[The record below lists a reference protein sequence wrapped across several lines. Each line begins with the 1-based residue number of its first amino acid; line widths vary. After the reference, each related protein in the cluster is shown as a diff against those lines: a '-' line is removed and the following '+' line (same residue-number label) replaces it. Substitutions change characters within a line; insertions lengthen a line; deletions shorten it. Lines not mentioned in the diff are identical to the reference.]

1 MDRCF
6 KYIEEFAYTPVPL
19 YWAITWFVAF
29 IIVLA
34 FLIVEIEK
42 ECPEKIVRV
51 VEPPPKP
58 APQQDYDDLP
68 PMYSEETSGPR
79 INNGGDAGADIWDDR
94 NYIPPGYEDD
104 TRIDDQKRARQRES
118 ERRSRM
124 ESSGGRGLPGH
135 HINEVL
141 RTSTMPSSSNSPM
154 AELSGMAADQ
164 LHRASSRLSHE
175 KNSSERRK
183 NTERYQETFF

>member
-1 MDRCF
+1 MD
-6 KYIEEFAYTPVPL
+6 KIINNVKEFAYTPVPS
-19 YWAITWFVAF
+19 YWAITWFIAF
-29 IIVLA
+29 VIVLA
-34 FLIVEIEK
+34 FLIIEIEK
-42 ECPEKIVRV
+42 ECPEKPPRIV
-51 VEPPPKP
+51 ETFKAPPPP
-58 APQQDYDDLP
+58 NYDDLP
-68 PMYSEETSGPR
+68 PMYSEDTNGPR

-94 NYIPPGYEDD
+94 DYIPPGYDDD
-104 TRIDDQKRARQRES
+104 TRIDDQRRARQREA